1 MSTSLTINQFL
12 EPRDEDVEELR
23 HTLADSARP
32 ISIDDRDRVL
42 GQPEEW
48 DSFSSPNILH
58 ASPLQNLLGK
68 QITPRW
74 QPWIPDAFRV
84 IYSERMLETLY
95 TDTLITRVNI
105 ALQHAIPSGNR
116 RVTIIVCPGA
126 FDSHARG
133 DEEGKSTTILPDLV
147 VLEGEY
153 KPQNRDFKTL
163 DQLASNHK
171 VLAVGDVKIS
181 DGNARDI
188 VLGTHSCHWN
198 YLAQVQ
204 HYAVMTNTRFGFVL
218 SNKELVLAQFLCGDE
233 ASPRG
238 HGQRGLRS
246 TTTYYQLQGG
256 LSSDSKTSDTGKSDG
271 LTTAGPHMQTSI
283 PSRPKRAHA
292 SSDTQSSPSRFRAR
306 VEHSEDQSIARLPST
321 PPRPVQ
327 PHFRSSPPIY
337 SQNED
342 QSSLGSPSSGPS
354 LSQMSSSTNHPES
367 SLYTASV
374 RDIEIERGL
383 VKSFRIPNPEDNE
396 TNTAEN
402 LHPAK
407 ALFTMAI
414 HASSVGP
421 AGRQIGTN
429 EVMFGSGF

>member
-1 MSTSLTINQFL
+1 MSSSLTVNQFL
-12 EPRDEDVEELR
+12 EPRDEDVDELQ

-32 ISIDDRDRVL
+32 ISIDDRYRVL
-42 GQPEEW
+42 GQPEERR
-48 DSFSSPNILH
+48 SFSSPNILH
-58 ASPLQNLLGK
+58 ARALQNLLGRR
-68 QITPRW
+68 ITPQW

-95 TDTLITRVNI
+95 IDTLITRVNI
-105 ALQHAIPSGNR
+105 ALQHAIPSGDR

-126 FDSHARG
+126 FDSHARD
-133 DEEGKSTTILPDLV
+133 DEEGKSTTILPDFV
-147 VLEGEY
+147 VLE
-153 KPQNRDFKTL
+153 DFKTL

-171 VLAVGDVKIS
+171 VLAVGDVKIAN
-181 DGNARDI
+181 GNARDT

-204 HYAVMTNTRFGFVL
+204 HYAVMTNTRFGFAL

-233 ASPRG
+233 TSPRG
-238 HGQRGLRS
+238 QGQRGLP
-246 TTTYYQLQGG
+246 
-256 LSSDSKTSDTGKSDG
+256 SDFKTSDTGKSDG
-271 LTTAGPHMQTSI
+271 SAAAGPQTSI
-283 PSRPKRAHA
+283 PSRPKRGHA
-292 SSDTQSSPSRFRAR
+292 SSDTQSSPSHFRAR

-321 PPRPVQ
+321 PSRPAQ

-342 QSSLGSPSSGPS
+342 QSSLGSLSSGPS
-354 LSQMSSSTNHPES
+354 LPQMNSSPALPES
-367 SLYTASV
+367 SGYTASV
-374 RDIEIERGL
+374 RDIEIERVL
-383 VKSFRIPNPEDNE
+383 VKSFRIPNPEDSE
-396 TNTAEN
+396 TNTTEN

-407 ALFTMAI
+407 ALFTIAM

-429 EVMFGSGF
+429 EVMFRSGF